1 MTEAEEGIRSV
12 GFCVVL
18 LRITGF
24 GEGKLVPNSGENSR
38 FVGFRVVDLRRMGSE
53 DGIGSVIRRVVALLK
68 TGS

>member
-1 MTEAEEGIRSV
+1 
-12 GFCVVL
+12 VL

-24 GEGKLVPNSGENSR
+24 DEGKLVPNSGENSR

-53 DGIGSVIRRVVALLK
+53 DGIGSVVRRVVALLK